1 MLHIT
6 RKGVTN
12 GNIQNLWVGKY
23 DYVILESAW
32 KPEPHE
38 MELLRKSREFADFI
52 TLEDRA

>member
-1 MLHIT
+1 M
-6 RKGVTN
+6 
-12 GNIQNLWVGKY
+12 QNLWVGEG

-38 MELLRKSREFADFI
+38 MGLLRKSKEFADFI